1 MGRAPCAP
9 ANPTASFTV
18 TPMRSIPTL
27 GLLAVVAVLLA
38 ACSTGGGAAS
48 PSASAAA
55 ASGGTSATTEALSG
69 RTFLS
74 TGIDGADLAE
84 GSQVRL
90 TFEATRIGASAG
102 CNQMSGQYEVVDGA
116 LKVGML
122 AMTEM
127 ACEEPLMSQDAW
139 LSGFLDGATATLDD
153 TTLTLTKDGTTLTLQ
168 DESVVNPDLPLEGTR
183 WVVTSTIANQGV
195 SSVPGTAQ
203 ASLVFD
209 ATSVAVETGCNSGSG
224 GYEATDDVITF
235 GPIAT
240 TMKMCVDEGI
250 VALEQSVLAV
260 LQGEVQ
266 YEIDGNTLT
275 LDRDGTGLV
284 LTADG

>member
-1 MGRAPCAP
+1 
-9 ANPTASFTV
+9 
-18 TPMRSIPTL
+18 MRSFSTL
-27 GLLAVVAVLLA
+27 GLLAVTTIVLA
-38 ACSTGGGAAS
+38 ACSAGGGAAS
-48 PSASAAA
+48 PSASTGTT
-55 ASGGTSATTEALSG
+55 SGGTPATTEALSG

-84 GSQVRL
+84 GSQVQL

-102 CNQMSGQYEVVDGA
+102 CNQMSGEYEVADGA

-127 ACEEPLMSQDAW
+127 ACEEPLMSQDTW
-139 LSGFLDGATATLDD
+139 LAGFLDGATATLDD
-153 TTLTLTKDGTTLTLQ
+153 TTLTLAKDGTTLTLQ
-168 DESVVNPDLPLEGTR
+168 DESILNPDQPLEGTR
-183 WVVTSTIANQGV
+183 WIVTSTIANQGV
-195 SSVPGTAQ
+195 SSVPESAQ

-224 GYEATDDVITF
+224 GYEATDDVLTF

-250 VALEQSVLAV
+250 AALEQSVLAV

-275 LDRDGTGLV
+275 LTNGGTGLV